1 VYLSNYKVQVDRI
14 EMSLKGKTI
23 DGGPIEPPII
33 TWSTI
38 PAILAE
44 SRLLRAHRYIRK
56 GSKYV

>member
-1 VYLSNYKVQVDRI
+1 MQVDCI

-44 SRLLRAHRYIRK
+44 SRLLRAPRYIRK